1 MQLHSVHSRGV
12 PLNSVQVCLPFL
24 GERKKK
30 GGKVSLS
37 PGDGMSALFI
47 LFLASCL
54 VWRSGAQ
61 TEFKRVA
68 EENVTLP
75 CHHRLGLL
83 EPRSLDIE
91 WLLHDS
97 KADQK
102 VVITYSGGNVYNDLN
117 ERQKGRVSFTSNFL
131 AGDASLHIVSLQPS
145 DAGQYTCKVKNAG
158 QYEWYRITLIVLEK
172 PSKPKCWVEGELFE
186 GKELSLQC
194 NSASGT
200 APILY
205 QWQRV
210 SDKEGKVGHL
220 PPTARVNISNPG
232 QVLMKNLTQMVTGL
246 YQCTAYN
253 EAGQENCVVQVTVQY
268 ARSVGM
274 VAGAVCGVVVGIS
287 LVFLSVWLTKRRKEK
302 KRYEEEEAANEIR
315 EDAEAPKAHLVKP
328 GSSSSGSRSS
338 RSGSSSTRSTA
349 NSASRSQRTLSTE
362 ATPHITPPQYSRVE
376 TEGREIGPK
385 KVNHATLVK
394 MGATPVMLPAQSRA
408 FQTV

>member
-1 MQLHSVHSRGV
+1 MDAITLRAFQRRSFEFCAG
-12 PLNSVQVCLPFL
+12 LPAIP
-24 GERKKK
+24 GRKEE
-30 GGKVSLS
+30 KVSLS
-37 PGDGMSALFI
+37 PRDGMSALSI
-47 LFLASCL
+47 LFLAFCL
-54 VWRSGAQ
+54 VGMSEAQ

-97 KADQK
+97 KAEQK
-102 VVITYSGGNVYNDLN
+102 VVITYSGGNVYDDLN
-117 ERQKGRVSFTSNFL
+117 EGQRGRVSFTSNFL
-131 AGDASLHIVSLQPS
+131 AGDASLQIVSLKPR

-158 QYEWYRITLIVLEK
+158 QYEWHHITLLVLEK
-172 PSKPKCWVEGELFE
+172 PSKPKCWVEGEFSE
-186 GKELSLQC
+186 GKELSLHC

-205 QWQRV
+205 QWQRI
-210 SDKEGKVGHL
+210 SDEEGRTGHL
-220 PPTARVNISNPG
+220 PPTARINISNPG

-246 YQCTAYN
+246 YQCTASN
-253 EAGQENCVVQVTVQY
+253 EAGQEHCVVQVTVQY
-268 ARSVGM
+268 ARSIGM
-274 VAGAVCGVVVGIS
+274 VAGAVCGVVVGLS
-287 LVFLSVWLTKRRKEK
+287 LVFLIVWLTIRRKEK
-302 KRYEEEEAANEIR
+302 KRYEEEEAPNEIR
-315 EDAEAPKAHLVKP
+315 EDAEAPKARLVKP

-349 NSASRSQRTLSTE
+349 NSGSRSQRTLSTE
-362 ATPHITPPQYSRVE
+362 ATPHITPPQYSRVQ
-376 TEGREIGPK
+376 TEAMEIDPK
-385 KVNHATLVK
+385 KVNHSTLVK

>member
-1 MQLHSVHSRGV
+1 MQLRSVHSRGV

-37 PGDGMSALFI
+37 PGDGMSALSI
-47 LFLASCL
+47 LFLASCS
-54 VWRSGAQ
+54 VWMSGAQ

-117 ERQKGRVSFTSNFL
+117 EGQKGRVSFTSNFL
-131 AGDASLHIVSLQPS
+131 AGDASLRIVSLQPS

-158 QYEWYRITLIVLEK
+158 QYEWYRITLFVLEK

-200 APILY
+200 APIKY
-205 QWQRV
+205 QWQRI
-210 SDKEGKVGHL
+210 SDKEGKIGHL

-232 QVLMKNLTQMVTGL
+232 QVLMKNLTQMITGL
-246 YQCTAYN
+246 YQCTASN
-253 EAGQENCVVQVTVQY
+253 DAGQETCVVQVTVQ
-268 ARSVGM
+268 SVNFS
-274 VAGAVCGVVVGIS
+274 S
-287 LVFLSVWLTKRRKEK
+287 LPPPPRRLSQIRRRKKQTRDEMFSEIMEST
-302 KRYEEEEAANEIR
+302 RNERAHLNEWKDTVSKYRKNASER
-315 EDAEAPKAHLVKP
+315 ED
-328 GSSSSGSRSS
+328 R
-338 RSGSSSTRSTA
+338 RD
-349 NSASRSQRTLSTE
+349 QRE
-362 ATPHITPPQYSRVE
+362 EMRDQ
-376 TEGREIGPK
+376 REDRRDQREERRD
-385 KVNHATLVK
+385 A
-394 MGATPVMLPAQSRA
+394 
-408 FQTV
+408 